1 MHEYIQTYRHTYIH
15 IHIHLHIYTYTD
27 RVRERRREGE
37 RERWRM
43 ESEEDTIDT
52 TLSNKSGAASTATS
66 ELHAPRAVIR
76 RTCMRRT
83 TRSTRTKTRDEG
95 RRTKSF
101 FFEGCAATPLEA
113 IRSNVMQASSLLG
126 LLPVAGLLPAGFA
139 RVPSHCHAP
148 SGRREAKAR
157 GNPG

>member
-1 MHEYIQTYRHTYIH
+1 
-15 IHIHLHIYTYTD
+15 
-27 RVRERRREGE
+27 
-37 RERWRM
+37 M

-76 RTCMRRT
+76 RTWMRRT

>member
-1 MHEYIQTYRHTYIH
+1 MYA
-15 IHIHLHIYTYTD
+15 
-27 RVRERRREGE
+27 
-37 RERWRM
+37 
-43 ESEEDTIDT
+43 EDD
-52 TLSNKSGAASTATS
+52 
-66 ELHAPRAVIR
+66 EVDEDE
-76 RTCMRRT
+76 
-83 TRSTRTKTRDEG
+83 DEG
-95 RRTKSF
+95 RRTKDEEC
-101 FFEGCAATPLEA
+101 FFEGCAAAPLEA